1 MISDCC
7 VLNSSGV
14 VWTENIFLKFRKFRP
29 RYSYKIY
36 SYKGECIPD
45 FLHCVVTVES
55 MILIFIRLMDKNE
68 EYNFESLSGASNLE
82 EVLYDFENVSFHRTF
97 GFVFN
102 QNQVLISLANVG
114 YFG

>member
-1 MISDCC
+1 
-7 VLNSSGV
+7 
-14 VWTENIFLKFRKFRP
+14 
-29 RYSYKIY
+29 
-36 SYKGECIPD
+36 
-45 FLHCVVTVES
+45 
-55 MILIFIRLMDKNE
+55 MDKNE